1 MTRRDVDQLKT
12 ILAFA
17 GIIALIALFFN
28 ISPVIVGAAA
38 DNRGFSNQ
46 QLGMLMVP
54 GMSAKVLISLLL
66 SFWVRRINIK
76 LLLLFGGACAFFGY
90 IFAAFTTSFTILLIA
105 LGIAGVGTGILYC
118 ISMACLGAAKNPDR
132 GFGFSQL
139 FQAILMMIGL
149 YVVPIWISPIWG
161 LTGVFMLLAM
171 AVVLAVAFITFP
183 LTGKQSIDIGA
194 QHNNQAIDVKQ
205 LSSAII
211 AMAALFIFNLGL
223 NGFWVFYERIA
234 TNTGYTT
241 ESIAITLST
250 AVGIGTLGAFLPILV
265 YNRINRNSMIIAI
278 GLIFILVMVGLVTIF
293 NESVFWV
300 LSVLFQACWSAILAY
315 MFASIAAEDRYGKI
329 VILIPAI
336 YSLSSLIASAVA
348 GYVYNYGHMVFLTY
362 TTSMVFVSIIFWA
375 ILRKREQV
383 NIFRSKT

>member
-1 MTRRDVDQLKT
+1 MIRRDVDQLKT

-139 FQAILMMIGL
+139 FQSILMMICL
-149 YVVPIWISPIWG
+149 YAVPIWISPIWG
-161 LTGVFMLLAM
+161 LTGVFILLAM
-171 AVVLAVAFITFP
+171 AVVLAVVLITFP
-183 LTGKQSIDIGA
+183 VIGKQSIDIGA
-194 QHNNQAIDVKQ
+194 QYNNQAIDVKQ
-205 LSSAII
+205 LSSAIM

-265 YNRINRNSMIIAI
+265 YNRINRNTMIIAI
-278 GLIFILVMVGLVTIF
+278 GLIFILVMVGLITIF

-300 LSVLFQACWSAILAY
+300 LSVLFHACWSAILAY

-348 GYVYNYGHMVFLTY
+348 GYVYNYGHIVFLTY
-362 TTSMVFVSIIFWA
+362 TTSMVFVSIMFWA
-375 ILRKREQV
+375 VLRKRPSE
-383 NIFRSKT
+383 NICSKT

>member
-1 MTRRDVDQLKT
+1 MIRRDVDQLKT

-139 FQAILMMIGL
+139 FQSILMMICL
-149 YVVPIWISPIWG
+149 YAVPIWISPIWG
-161 LTGVFMLLAM
+161 LTGVFILLAM
-171 AVVLAVAFITFP
+171 AVVLAVALITFP
-183 LTGKQSIDIGA
+183 VTGKQSIDIGA

-205 LSSAII
+205 LSPAIM

-250 AVGIGTLGAFLPILV
+250 SVGIGTLGAFLPILV
-265 YNRINRNSMIIAI
+265 YNRINRNTMIIAI
-278 GLIFILVMVGLVTIF
+278 GLIFILVMAGLITIF

-300 LSVLFQACWSAILAY
+300 LSVLFQACWCAILAY

-348 GYVYNYGHMVFLTY
+348 GYVYNYGHIVFLTY
-362 TTSMVFVSIIFWA
+362 TTSMVFVSIMFWA
-375 ILRKREQV
+375 VLRKRASEH
-383 NIFRSKT
+383 IS

>member
-1 MTRRDVDQLKT
+1 MIRRDVDQLKT

-76 LLLLFGGACAFFGY
+76 LLLFGGACAFFGY

-139 FQAILMMIGL
+139 FQSILMMICL
-149 YVVPIWISPIWG
+149 YAVPIWVSPIWG
-161 LTGVFMLLAM
+161 LTGVFILLAM
-171 AVVLAVAFITFP
+171 AVVLAVALITFP
-183 LTGKQSIDIGA
+183 VTGKQSIDIGA

-205 LSSAII
+205 LSSAIM

-265 YNRINRNSMIIAI
+265 YNRINRNTMIIAI
-278 GLIFILVMVGLVTIF
+278 GLIFILVMVGLITIF

-348 GYVYNYGHMVFLTY
+348 GYVYNYGHIVFLTY
-362 TTSMVFVSIIFWA
+362 TTSMVFVSIMFWA
-375 ILRKREQV
+375 VLRKRPSE
-383 NIFRSKT
+383 NICSKA

>member
-1 MTRRDVDQLKT
+1 MIRRDVDQLKT

-76 LLLLFGGACAFFGY
+76 LLLFGGACAFFGY

-139 FQAILMMIGL
+139 FQSILMMICL
-149 YVVPIWISPIWG
+149 YAVPIWVSPIWG
-161 LTGVFMLLAM
+161 LTGVFILLAM
-171 AVVLAVAFITFP
+171 AVVLAVALITFP
-183 LTGKQSIDIGA
+183 VTGKQSIDIGA

-205 LSSAII
+205 LSSAIM

-265 YNRINRNSMIIAI
+265 YNRINRNTMIIAI
-278 GLIFILVMVGLVTIF
+278 GLIFILVMVGLITIF

-348 GYVYNYGHMVFLTY
+348 GYVYNYGHIVFLTY
-362 TTSMVFVSIIFWA
+362 TTSMVFVSIMFWA
-375 ILRKREQV
+375 VLRKRPSE
-383 NIFRSKT
+383 NICSKT

>member
-1 MTRRDVDQLKT
+1 MIRRDVDQLKT

-76 LLLLFGGACAFFGY
+76 LLLFGGACAFFGY

-139 FQAILMMIGL
+139 FQSILMMICL
-149 YVVPIWISPIWG
+149 YAVPIWVSPIWG
-161 LTGVFMLLAM
+161 LTGVFILLAM
-171 AVVLAVAFITFP
+171 AVVLAVALITFP
-183 LTGKQSIDIGA
+183 VTGKQSIDIGA
-194 QHNNQAIDVKQ
+194 QHNNQAVQVKQ
-205 LSSAII
+205 LSSAIM

-265 YNRINRNSMIIAI
+265 YNRINRNTMIIAI
-278 GLIFILVMVGLVTIF
+278 GLIFILVMVGLITIF

-348 GYVYNYGHMVFLTY
+348 GYVYNYGHIVFLTY

-375 ILRKREQV
+375 VLRKRASV
-383 NIFRSKT
+383 HIS

>member
-1 MTRRDVDQLKT
+1 MIRRDVDQLKT

-76 LLLLFGGACAFFGY
+76 LLLLYGGACAFFGY

-139 FQAILMMIGL
+139 FQSILMMICL
-149 YVVPIWISPIWG
+149 YAVPIWVSPIWG
-161 LTGVFMLLAM
+161 LTGVFILLAM
-171 AVVLAVAFITFP
+171 AVVLAVALITFP
-183 LTGKQSIDIGA
+183 VTGKQSIDIGA

-205 LSSAII
+205 LSSAIM

-265 YNRINRNSMIIAI
+265 YNRINRNTMIIAI
-278 GLIFILVMVGLVTIF
+278 GLIFILVMVGLITIF

-348 GYVYNYGHMVFLTY
+348 GYVYNFGHIVFLTY
-362 TTSMVFVSIIFWA
+362 TTSMVFVSIMFWA
-375 ILRKREQV
+375 VLRKRPSE
-383 NIFRSKT
+383 NICSKT

>member
-1 MTRRDVDQLKT
+1 MIRRDVDQLKT

-76 LLLLFGGACAFFGY
+76 LLLFGGACAFFGY

-139 FQAILMMIGL
+139 FQSILMMICL
-149 YVVPIWISPIWG
+149 YAVPIWVSPIWG
-161 LTGVFMLLAM
+161 LTGVFILLAM
-171 AVVLAVAFITFP
+171 AVVLAVALITFP
-183 LTGKQSIDIGA
+183 VTGKQSIDIGA

-205 LSSAII
+205 LSSAIM

-265 YNRINRNSMIIAI
+265 YNRINRNTMIIAI
-278 GLIFILVMVGLVTIF
+278 GLIFILVMVGLITIF

-348 GYVYNYGHMVFLTY
+348 GYVYNYGHIVFLTY
-362 TTSMVFVSIIFWA
+362 TTSMVFVSIMFWVV
-375 ILRKREQV
+375 LRKRPSE
-383 NIFRSKT
+383 NICSKT

>member
-1 MTRRDVDQLKT
+1 
-12 ILAFA
+12 
-17 GIIALIALFFN
+17 
-28 ISPVIVGAAA
+28 
-38 DNRGFSNQ
+38 
-46 QLGMLMVP
+46 
-54 GMSAKVLISLLL
+54 
-66 SFWVRRINIK
+66 
-76 LLLLFGGACAFFGY
+76 
-90 IFAAFTTSFTILLIA
+90 
-105 LGIAGVGTGILYC
+105 
-118 ISMACLGAAKNPDR
+118 MACLGAAKNPDR

-139 FQAILMMIGL
+139 FQSILMMICL
-149 YVVPIWISPIWG
+149 YAVPIWISPIWG
-161 LTGVFMLLAM
+161 LTGVFILLAM
-171 AVVLAVAFITFP
+171 AVVLAVALITFP
-183 LTGKQSIDIGA
+183 VTGKQSIDIGA

-205 LSSAII
+205 LSSAIM

-265 YNRINRNSMIIAI
+265 YNRINRNTMIIAI
-278 GLIFILVMVGLVTIF
+278 GLIFILVMVGLITIF

-348 GYVYNYGHMVFLTY
+348 GYVYNYGHIVFLTY
-362 TTSMVFVSIIFWA
+362 TTSMVFVSIMFWA
-375 ILRKREQV
+375 VLRKRPSE
-383 NIFRSKT
+383 NICSKT

>member
-1 MTRRDVDQLKT
+1 MIRRDVNQLTT

-139 FQAILMMIGL
+139 FQSILMMIGL

-171 AVVLAVAFITFP
+171 AVVLAVALITFP
-183 LTGKQSIDIGA
+183 VTGKQSIDIGA

-205 LSSAII
+205 LSPAIM

-241 ESIAITLST
+241 ESIALTLST
-250 AVGIGTLGAFLPILV
+250 SVGIGTLGAFLPILV
-265 YNRINRNSMIIAI
+265 YNRINRNTMIIAI
-278 GLIFILVMVGLVTIF
+278 GLIFILVMAGLITIF

-300 LSVLFQACWSAILAY
+300 LSVLFQACWCAILAY

-348 GYVYNYGHMVFLTY
+348 GYVYNYGHIVFLTY

-375 ILRKREQV
+375 ALRKRQC
-383 NIFRSKT
+383 NT

>member
-1 MTRRDVDQLKT
+1 MIRRDVDQLKT

-76 LLLLFGGACAFFGY
+76 LLLLYGGACAFFGY

-139 FQAILMMIGL
+139 FQSILMMICL
-149 YVVPIWISPIWG
+149 YAVPIWISPIWG
-161 LTGVFMLLAM
+161 LTGVFILLAM
-171 AVVLAVAFITFP
+171 AVVLAVALITFP
-183 LTGKQSIDIGA
+183 VTEKQSIDIGA

-205 LSSAII
+205 LSSAIM

-250 AVGIGTLGAFLPILV
+250 SVGIGTLGAFLPILV
-265 YNRINRNSMIIAI
+265 YNRINRNTMIIAI
-278 GLIFILVMVGLVTIF
+278 GLIFILVMAGLITIF

-300 LSVLFQACWSAILAY
+300 LSVLFQACWCAILAY

-348 GYVYNYGHMVFLTY
+348 GYVYNYGHIVFLTY
-362 TTSMVFVSIIFWA
+362 TTSMVFVSIMFWA
-375 ILRKREQV
+375 VLRKRASEH
-383 NIFRSKT
+383 IS

>member
-1 MTRRDVDQLKT
+1 MMKTSVNQLTT
-12 ILAFA
+12 ILAAA
-17 GIIALIALFFN
+17 GIIALSALFFN
-28 ISPVIVGAAA
+28 ISPVVVGAAA

-66 SFWVRRINIK
+66 SFWVRRINRK
-76 LLLLFGGACAFFGY
+76 LLLLFGGACAFVGY
-90 IFAAFTTSFTILLIA
+90 IFAAFTTSFTTLLIA
-105 LGIAGVGTGILYC
+105 LGIAGIGTGILYC

-139 FQAILMMIGL
+139 FQSIFMMIGL
-149 YVVPIWISPIWG
+149 YAVPIWISPIWG

-171 AVVLAVAFITFP
+171 GVVLAVALIAFFP
-183 LTGKQSIDIGA
+183 ATGKQTTEIGA
-194 QHNNQAIDVKQ
+194 QYNNQAIDSMK
-205 LSSAII
+205 LSPAIM
-211 AMAALFIFNLGL
+211 AMAALFIFNIGF

-241 ESIAITLST
+241 EAIAMTLST
-250 AVGIGTLGAFLPILV
+250 SVGIGTLGAFLPILV

-278 GLIFILVMVGLVTIF
+278 GLILILVMVGLITIF

-300 LSVLFQACWSAILAY
+300 LSMLFQACWSAMLAY

-329 VILIPAI
+329 VILIPAVYAI
-336 YSLSSLIASAVA
+336 SSVIASAAA
-348 GYVYNYGHMVFLTY
+348 GFVYNYGHVVFLAY
-362 TTSMVFVSIIFWA
+362 TTSMVLVSIMFWA
-375 ILRKREQV
+375 ALRKRQ
-383 NIFRSKT
+383 RAT

>member
-1 MTRRDVDQLKT
+1 MIRRDVDQLKT

-139 FQAILMMIGL
+139 FQSILMMICL
-149 YVVPIWISPIWG
+149 YAVPIWISPIWG
-161 LTGVFMLLAM
+161 LTGVFILLAM
-171 AVVLAVAFITFP
+171 AVVLAVVLITFP
-183 LTGKQSIDIGA
+183 VIGKQSIDIGA
-194 QHNNQAIDVKQ
+194 QYNNQAIDVKQ
-205 LSSAII
+205 LSSAIM

-265 YNRINRNSMIIAI
+265 YNRINRNTMIIAI
-278 GLIFILVMVGLVTIF
+278 GLIFILVMVGLITIF

-300 LSVLFQACWSAILAY
+300 LSVLFHACWSAILAY

-348 GYVYNYGHMVFLTY
+348 GYVYNFGHIVFLTY
-362 TTSMVFVSIIFWA
+362 TTSMVFVSIMFWA
-375 ILRKREQV
+375 VLRKRPSE
-383 NIFRSKT
+383 NICSKT

>member
-1 MTRRDVDQLKT
+1 MIRRDVNQLKT
-12 ILAFA
+12 ILSFA
-17 GIIALIALFFN
+17 GIIALSALFFN

-54 GMSAKVLISLLL
+54 GMCAKVLISLLL
-66 SFWVRRINIK
+66 SFWVRRINRK
-76 LLLLFGGACAFFGY
+76 LLLFGGACAFFGY
-90 IFAAFTTSFTILLIA
+90 IFAAFTTSYIILLIA

-118 ISMACLGAAKNPDR
+118 ISMACLGSAKNPDR

-139 FQAILMMIGL
+139 FQSILMVIGL
-149 YVVPIWISPIWG
+149 YAVPIWISPIWG

-171 AVVLAVAFITFP
+171 AVVLAVALIAFFSV
-183 LTGKQSIDIGA
+183 TGKQSIDIGA
-194 QHNNQAIDVKQ
+194 QHNNQAVQVKQ
-205 LSSAII
+205 LSSAIM

-250 AVGIGTLGAFLPILV
+250 SVGIGTLGAFLPILV
-265 YNRINRNSMIIAI
+265 YNRINRNTMIIAI
-278 GLIFILVMVGLVTIF
+278 GLICILVMAGLITIF

-300 LSVLFQACWSAILAY
+300 LSVLFQACWCAILAY

-348 GYVYNYGHMVFLTY
+348 GYVYNYGHIVFLTY
-362 TTSMVFVSIIFWA
+362 TTSMVFVSIVFWA
-375 ILRKREQV
+375 VLRKRPSE
-383 NIFRSKT
+383 NICSKT

>member
-1 MTRRDVDQLKT
+1 MIRRDVNQLTT

-139 FQAILMMIGL
+139 FQSILMMIGL

-171 AVVLAVAFITFP
+171 AVVLAVALITFP
-183 LTGKQSIDIGA
+183 VTGKQSIDIGA

-205 LSSAII
+205 LSPAIM

-241 ESIAITLST
+241 ESIALTLST
-250 AVGIGTLGAFLPILV
+250 SVGIGTLGAFLPILV
-265 YNRINRNSMIIAI
+265 YNRTNRNTMIIAI
-278 GLIFILVMVGLVTIF
+278 GLIFILVMAGLITIF

-300 LSVLFQACWSAILAY
+300 LSVLFQACWCAILAY

-348 GYVYNYGHMVFLTY
+348 GYVYNYGHIVFLTY

-375 ILRKREQV
+375 ALRKRQC
-383 NIFRSKT
+383 NT

>member
-1 MTRRDVDQLKT
+1 MIRRDVDQLKT

-76 LLLLFGGACAFFGY
+76 LLLFGGACAFFGY

-139 FQAILMMIGL
+139 FQSILMMICL
-149 YVVPIWISPIWG
+149 YAVPIWVSPIWG
-161 LTGVFMLLAM
+161 LTGVFILLAM
-171 AVVLAVAFITFP
+171 AVVLAVALITFP
-183 LTGKQSIDIGA
+183 VTGKQSIDIGA

-205 LSSAII
+205 LSSAIM

-265 YNRINRNSMIIAI
+265 YNRINRNTMIIAI
-278 GLIFILVMVGLVTIF
+278 GLIFILVMVGLITIF

-300 LSVLFQACWSAILAY
+300 LSVLFHACWSAILAY

-348 GYVYNYGHMVFLTY
+348 GYVYNYGHIVFLTY
-362 TTSMVFVSIIFWA
+362 TTSMVFVSIMFWA
-375 ILRKREQV
+375 VLRKRPSE
-383 NIFRSKT
+383 NICSKT

>member
-1 MTRRDVDQLKT
+1 MIIRGVNQLTT

-17 GIIALIALFFN
+17 GIIALSALFFN

-139 FQAILMMIGL
+139 FQSILMVIGL
-149 YVVPIWISPIWG
+149 YAVPIWISPIWG

-171 AVVLAVAFITFP
+171 AVVLAVALITFP
-183 LTGKQSIDIGA
+183 VTGKQSIDIGA

-205 LSSAII
+205 LSPAIM

-234 TNTGYTT
+234 TNIGYTT
-241 ESIAITLST
+241 ESIALTLST
-250 AVGIGTLGAFLPILV
+250 SVGIGTLGAFLPILV
-265 YNRINRNSMIIAI
+265 YNRINRNTMIIAI
-278 GLIFILVMVGLVTIF
+278 GLIFILVMAGLITIF

-300 LSVLFQACWSAILAY
+300 LSVLFQACWCAILAY

-348 GYVYNYGHMVFLTY
+348 GYVYNYGHIVFLTY

-375 ILRKREQV
+375 ALRKRQC
-383 NIFRSKT
+383 NT

>member
-1 MTRRDVDQLKT
+1 MIRRDVDQLKT

-28 ISPVIVGAAA
+28 ISPVIIGAAA

-118 ISMACLGAAKNPDR
+118 ISMACLGSAKNPDR

-139 FQAILMMIGL
+139 FQSILMVIGL
-149 YVVPIWISPIWG
+149 YAVPIWISPIWG

-171 AVVLAVAFITFP
+171 AVVLAVALITFP
-183 LTGKQSIDIGA
+183 VTGKQSIDIGA

-250 AVGIGTLGAFLPILV
+250 AAGIGTLGAFLPILV
-265 YNRINRNSMIIAI
+265 YNRINRNTMIIAI
-278 GLIFILVMVGLVTIF
+278 GLIFILVMVGLITIF

-348 GYVYNYGHMVFLTY
+348 GYVYNYGHIVFLTY
-362 TTSMVFVSIIFWA
+362 TASMVFVSIMFWA
-375 ILRKREQV
+375 VIRKRSSE
-383 NIFRSKT
+383 NIYSKT

>member
-1 MTRRDVDQLKT
+1 MIRRDVDQLKT

-76 LLLLFGGACAFFGY
+76 LLLLYGGACAFFGY

-139 FQAILMMIGL
+139 FQSILMMICL
-149 YVVPIWISPIWG
+149 YAVPIWVSPIWG
-161 LTGVFMLLAM
+161 LTGVFILLAM
-171 AVVLAVAFITFP
+171 AVVLAVALITFP
-183 LTGKQSIDIGA
+183 VTGKQSIDIGA

-205 LSSAII
+205 LSSAIM

-265 YNRINRNSMIIAI
+265 YNRINRNTMIIAI
-278 GLIFILVMVGLVTIF
+278 GLIFILVMVGLITIF

-348 GYVYNYGHMVFLTY
+348 GYVYNYGHIVFLTY
-362 TTSMVFVSIIFWA
+362 TTSMVFVSIMFWA
-375 ILRKREQV
+375 VLRKRPSE
-383 NIFRSKT
+383 NICSKT

>member
-1 MTRRDVDQLKT
+1 MIRRDVDQLKT

-76 LLLLFGGACAFFGY
+76 LLLFGGACAFFGY

-139 FQAILMMIGL
+139 FQSILMMICL
-149 YVVPIWISPIWG
+149 YAIPIWVSPIWG
-161 LTGVFMLLAM
+161 LTGVFILLAM
-171 AVVLAVAFITFP
+171 AVVLAVALITFP
-183 LTGKQSIDIGA
+183 VTGKQSIDIGA

-205 LSSAII
+205 LSSAIM

-265 YNRINRNSMIIAI
+265 YNRINRNTMIIAI
-278 GLIFILVMVGLVTIF
+278 GLIFILVMVGLITIF

-348 GYVYNYGHMVFLTY
+348 GYVYNYGHIVFLTY
-362 TTSMVFVSIIFWA
+362 TTSMVFVSIMFWA
-375 ILRKREQV
+375 VLRKRPSE
-383 NIFRSKT
+383 NICSKT

>member
-1 MTRRDVDQLKT
+1 MIRRDVDQLKT

-76 LLLLFGGACAFFGY
+76 LLLFGGACAFFGY

-139 FQAILMMIGL
+139 FQSILMMICL
-149 YVVPIWISPIWG
+149 YAVPIWVSPIWG
-161 LTGVFMLLAM
+161 LTGVFILLAM
-171 AVVLAVAFITFP
+171 AVVLAVALITFP
-183 LTGKQSIDIGA
+183 VTGKQSIDIGA

-205 LSSAII
+205 LSSAIM

-265 YNRINRNSMIIAI
+265 YNRINRNTMIIAI
-278 GLIFILVMVGLVTIF
+278 GLIFILVMVGLITIF

-348 GYVYNYGHMVFLTY
+348 GYVYNYGHIVFLTY

-375 ILRKREQV
+375 VLRKRASEH
-383 NIFRSKT
+383 IS